1 MHLGAINVVKGLL
14 GFGSKSKVNNIDNPK
29 TDNNIYIRGNIAD
42 RGPCPALNALSNQ
55 GYLLVNKPKSSND
68 LKLMKNQSPRDGKN
82 ITLPEVEAALKST
95 LHFNGPLASSLTR
108 SLKPLVR
115 KDGTFDLFDMR
126 KHDVLEHDRS
136 VTRFDFRQGDNN
148 TFQPALFEALLADAD
163 GGPVTIK
170 TLAKTYNR
178 RKKESKA
185 AGSPN
190 LPLSLWFVNL
200 LQTVSLLNTAQT
212 GDALQK
218 DLLVEFY
225 TEERIPDVILQ
236 NQTTR
241 TLFGLVSKALSLLF
255 HTIF

>member
-1 MHLGAINVVKGLL
+1 MHLGAINLVKGLL
-14 GFGSKSKVNNIDNPK
+14 GFGSKSKVNNIINIK
-29 TDNNIYIRGNIAD
+29 TDDNVYIRGNIAD

-55 GYLLVNKPKSSND
+55 GYL
-68 LKLMKNQSPRDGKN
+68 PRDGKN
-82 ITLPEVEAALKST
+82 ITLPEVEAVLKTT
-95 LHFNGPLASSLTR
+95 LHFNGPLASSLTG
-108 SLKPLVR
+108 SLKPLLR

-126 KHDVLEHDRS
+126 KHNVLEHDAS
-136 VTRFDFRQGDNN
+136 ITRFDFRQGDNN
-148 TFQPALFEALLADAD
+148 TFQPALFEAFLADAG

-178 RKKESKA
+178 RKKESRA
-185 AGSPN
+185 AGSPR
-190 LPLSLWFVNL
+190 LPLNLWFVNL

-225 TEERIPDVILQ
+225 TEERIPEIILQ
-236 NQTTR
+236 NQKTR

>member
-1 MHLGAINVVKGLL
+1 MHFSVINVVKGLL
-14 GFGSKSKVNNIDNPK
+14 GFGAKSKINQDVNTK
-29 TDNNIYIRGNIAD
+29 TDDHVYIRGNIAD

-55 GYLLVNKPKSSND
+55 GYL
-68 LKLMKNQSPRDGKN
+68 PRDGKN
-82 ITLPEVEAALKST
+82 LTLPEIEAVLKST

-108 SLKPLVR
+108 SLKPLLR

-126 KHDVLEHDRS
+126 KHDVIEHDAS
-136 VTRFDFRQGDNN
+136 ITRFDFRQGDNY
-148 TFQPALFEALLADAD
+148 TFQPALFEAFLADAD

-178 RKKESKA
+178 RKKESRA
-185 AGSPN
+185 AGSPR
-190 LPLSLWFVNL
+190 LPLNLWFVNL

-225 TEERIPDVILQ
+225 TEEKIPDIILQ
-236 NQTTR
+236 NQKTR
-241 TLFGLVSKALSLLF
+241 TLFGLVTKALSLLF
-255 HTIF
+255 RTIF

>member
-55 GYLLVNKPKSSND
+55 GYL
-68 LKLMKNQSPRDGKN
+68 PRDGKN